1 VLNIKIQIR
10 FAFLLQN
17 GMLIKDSLAAKSML
31 SWFYLVNAAILI
43 THQIDAAYWHE
54 WDLFGMP
61 GGIQLNLL
69 LNIPLVMLM
78 LFGQQCLTQGRTAGI
93 VFSWLLVAGGLIAAG
108 IHSYFLFQ
116 GDDTFR
122 LPVSLGLLATTFL
135 LSLAQA
141 IVLFYATPLMKMLPN
156 NAGEAD

>member
-1 VLNIKIQIR
+1 
-10 FAFLLQN
+10 
-17 GMLIKDSLAAKSML
+17 MLAKGSAPAKLIL
-31 SWFYLVNAAILI
+31 SWLYLANATILI

-78 LFGQQCLTQGRTAGI
+78 LFGQQCLTQGRDAGF
-93 VFSWLLVAGGLIAAG
+93 VCSWLLVAGGIIAVS
-108 IHSYFLFQ
+108 IHSYFLLQ
-116 GDDTFR
+116 GDDAFR
-122 LPVSLGLLATTFL
+122 LPVSLGLLVTTFL

-141 IVLFYATPLMKMLPN
+141 LALFIFRNTRNQEQPN
-156 NAGEAD
+156 NAVAAD

>member
-1 VLNIKIQIR
+1 
-10 FAFLLQN
+10 
-17 GMLIKDSLAAKSML
+17 MAAKSML
-31 SWFYLVNAAILI
+31 SRLYLVNAAILI

-69 LNIPLVMLM
+69 LNVLLVMLV
-78 LFGQQCLTQGRTAGI
+78 LFGQQCLTQGHPSGI
-93 VFSWLLVAGGLIAAG
+93 VFSWLLVAGGVIAAV
-108 IHSYFLFQ
+108 IHSYFLLQ
-116 GDDTFR
+116 GDDAFR

-141 IVLFYATPLMKMLPN
+141 IVLCYAHKQD
-156 NAGEAD
+156 AAQQR

>member
-1 VLNIKIQIR
+1 
-10 FAFLLQN
+10 
-17 GMLIKDSLAAKSML
+17 ML
-31 SWFYLVNAAILI
+31 SWLYLVNAAILI

-93 VFSWLLVAGGLIAAG
+93 VFSWLLVAGGVIAAG
-108 IHSYFLFQ
+108 IHSYFLLQ
-116 GDDTFR
+116 GDDAFR

-135 LSLAQA
+135 LSLTQA
-141 IVLFYATPLMKMLPN
+141 IVLFYAMPVIKMPSN
-156 NAGEAD
+156 NAVEAD

>member
-1 VLNIKIQIR
+1 
-10 FAFLLQN
+10 
-17 GMLIKDSLAAKSML
+17 MLTKRSMSTKTIL
-31 SWFYLVNAAILI
+31 SWLYLANATILI

-78 LFGQQCLTQGRTAGI
+78 LFGQQRLTQGYADGF
-93 VFSWLLVAGGLIAAG
+93 VFSWLLVAGGIIAVSL
-108 IHSYFLFQ
+108 HSYFLLQ
-116 GDDTFR
+116 GDGAFR
-122 LPVSLGLLATTFL
+122 LPVSLGLLAATFL

-141 IVLFYATPLMKMLPN
+141 IALFTLHNICNQDDAQQCC
-156 NAGEAD
+156 

>member
-1 VLNIKIQIR
+1 
-10 FAFLLQN
+10 
-17 GMLIKDSLAAKSML
+17 MLIKDSTAAKSLL
-31 SWFYLVNAAILI
+31 SWLYLVNAAILI

-93 VFSWLLVAGGLIAAG
+93 VFSWLLVAGGVIAAG
-108 IHSYFLFQ
+108 IHSYFLLQ
-116 GDDTFR
+116 GDDAFR

-135 LSLAQA
+135 LSLTQA
-141 IVLFYATPLMKMLPN
+141 IVLLCAMPAIKMPPN
-156 NAGEAD
+156 NAVEAD